1 MRERE
6 RYHKAELRCV
16 DAFRNPEGT
25 WDVNDSHVLE
35 NNCMFLGKDSPT
47 TRCILDALRRWNYLT
62 EASKGRVTVDDTNWP
77 YVEVLVRSTREP
89 IFSLYFEE
97 KE

>member
-1 MRERE
+1 MKEK
-6 RYHKAELRCV
+6 YFKAELRSV
-16 DAFRNPEGT
+16 DAWRNIEGV
-25 WDVNDSHVLE
+25 WYANHSHVLE

-89 IFSLYFEE
+89 IFILYFEE